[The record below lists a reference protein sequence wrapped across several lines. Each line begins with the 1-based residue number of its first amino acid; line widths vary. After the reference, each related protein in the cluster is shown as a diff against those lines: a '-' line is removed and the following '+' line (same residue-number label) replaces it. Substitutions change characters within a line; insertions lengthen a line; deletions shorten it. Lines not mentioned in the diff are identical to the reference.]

1 MSSTTEPR
9 KKVGSR
15 VYVPSVAALAARDP
29 RASLEQL
36 LEALGEEVIDAIFAQ
51 MPNHERPTSGGYEAR
66 IIVEPRGA
74 EC

>member
-1 MSSTTEPR
+1 MTTEPR

-15 VYVPSVAALAARDP
+15 VCVPGVAALSEYDP
-29 RASLEQL
+29 RANLEEL

-51 MPNHERPTSGGYEAR
+51 MPHHERPTSGGYEVR
-66 IIVEPRGA
+66 IIVEPRGP